1 MLRKLVGSTFDVD
14 GQRSPSYINVLIRFS
29 YTALFALI
37 KSVKLLLS
45 LAICPDFRESSSGR
59 K

>member
-1 MLRKLVGSTFDVD
+1 MLRKLVGSTFDTD
-14 GQRSPSYINVLIRFS
+14 GKGSPSYINVLIRFS

>member
-29 YTALFALI
+29 TTALFALL